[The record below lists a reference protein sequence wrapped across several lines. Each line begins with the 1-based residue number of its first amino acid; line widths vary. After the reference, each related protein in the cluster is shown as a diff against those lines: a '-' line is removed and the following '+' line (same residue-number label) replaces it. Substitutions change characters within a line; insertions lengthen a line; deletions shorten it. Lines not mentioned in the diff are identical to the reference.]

1 MKIKIQ
7 QPLAYSEIGGKP
19 NQEDS
24 IFPLLGEAT
33 KETRVFI
40 VCDGMGGHEKGE
52 VASDCVAKTI
62 GGIMEGKPL
71 CDTAKM
77 KITFQ
82 NALKQAYENL
92 DKLDNSQSQRKM
104 GTTLTFMALCS
115 DGIFVAHIGD
125 SRVYQFRKG
134 EGVVFQTRDH
144 SLVNELI
151 AAGELSEEDARTF
164 PQRNVIMRAI
174 QPHQDYP
181 CKATYNIIKDV
192 RKGDVFM
199 LCCDGVIEQ
208 LENNDLSEI
217 LLEDCSL
224 DNRLLNLKNECLK
237 RNTRD
242 NNTAYI
248 IEVEDVE
255 GLEKPSATVMLDEK
269 ETKDEV
275 RTFVVENQKKNKNL
289 IWIVLSVIVI
299 IVTFVCIFFLF
310 APSSDNPVL
319 KKDNTQG
326 TIQPRNK

>member
-71 CDTAKM
+71 CDTAEM

-269 ETKDEV
+269 ETKDDV

-310 APSSDNPVL
+310 APSSDKPIL

-326 TIQPRNK
+326 TIQHRNK

>member
-71 CDTAKM
+71 CDTAEM

-255 GLEKPSATVMLDEK
+255 GLEKSSATVMLDEK

-310 APSSDNPVL
+310 APSSDKSVL
-319 KKDNTQG
+319 KEDNTQG
-326 TIQPRNK
+326 TIQHRNK

>member
-1 MKIKIQ
+1 MIIKIQ

-33 KETRVFI
+33 KETRVFL

-62 GGIMEGKPL
+62 GGIMEGQPL
-71 CDTAKM
+71 CDTAEM
-77 KITFQ
+77 KIAFQ
-82 NALKQAYENL
+82 SALKQAYENL

-208 LENNDLSEI
+208 LENSDLSEI
-217 LLEDCSL
+217 LLDDCSL
-224 DNRLLNLKNECLK
+224 DKRLLNLKNECLK

-255 GLEKPSATVMLDEK
+255 GLEKPSATVTLDEK
-269 ETKDEV
+269 ETKEEV
-275 RTFVVENQKKNKNL
+275 RTVVVEKQKKDKNL
-289 IWIVLSVIVI
+289 IWIVLSVII
-299 IVTFVCIFFLF
+299 IIATFVCIFFLS
-310 APSSDNPVL
+310 AQSNDKPVL

-326 TIQPRNK
+326 TIEHIKK

>member
-71 CDTAKM
+71 CDTAEM

-310 APSSDNPVL
+310 APSSDKPVL
-319 KKDNTQG
+319 KEDNTQG
-326 TIQPRNK
+326 TIQHRNK